1 MADFRKWLIAFAA
14 IALVLSLSSS
24 ANAAAF
30 SCVANAGN
38 PTVVRAEGITELVGD
53 ILIQCTGGAATAAGA
68 AIPPSNITL
77 SLNTNLTSRLLG
89 GGYID
94 ALLLLDEASPGS
106 PNPPNATVPSNP
118 AGTLNNANVFVPF
131 GNITQSAPCYS
142 NTFGSL
148 SSPANCNTLN
158 GTGGLSDPYDPART
172 DARGP
177 NTGGAFNLYVAR
189 QAAANSVTWLGVP
202 IDAPG
207 TAGTRTIRLT
217 NIRANA
223 CQLGVSS
230 SLVPTQITAFIGING
245 SQNLTLSSPQVTVAF
260 ISTGLVVTAPVTTP
274 ISNLQQ
280 CVNFNTS
287 FFGSSTTGPATFIVR
302 VTEGFAASFK
312 RRVAQVGTL
321 TSPNGPNIPQGGNN
335 SIGLQN
341 VPGFPYNTE
350 SGFVTST
357 SPSGIGTAP
366 FGLADNATRILVR
379 FNNVGAGTRLLAAT
393 VVPLTVGDSTTP
405 GNPQPPSSLT
415 GFTGGF
421 LQLVGGF
428 VDQFGN
434 AGTNVSGF
442 ATATATFNG
451 GLSLGAAPFNGAAE
465 IPVTNGTAQAVYEV
479 VNADPFAVERANI
492 GIGVSFTSNTSQN
505 LPAPGTTTVNVSFA
519 PIGPVTTAYNSA
531 DAALPIPRFCDQ
543 STAKNVFSILA
554 CTCNL
559 LFPFVTNQAG
569 FDTGIAIANTS
580 QDPFGTAPQSGTVVL
595 NYYGSTTG
603 GGAAPPAQTS
613 TVVPAGTEL
622 VFTLAGGGTN
632 GITATPGFQGY
643 IIAQAKFQF
652 CHAFAFISD
661 LGAQKLAEGYLGI
674 VLDLTGLNR
683 TGIQGEVQA
692 H

>member
-30 SCVANAGN
+30 TCVANAGN

-77 SLNTNLTSRLLG
+77 SLNTNITSRLLG
-89 GGYID
+89 NGYID
-94 ALLLLDEASPGS
+94 SLLLLDEASPGA

-118 AGTLNNANVFVPF
+118 AGTNDVNGNFVPF

-148 SSPANCNTLN
+148 SSPTNCNQVN
-158 GTGGLSDPYDPART
+158 GTGGLSDPYV
-172 DARGP
+172 
-177 NTGGAFNLYVAR
+177 NVNLFVAR
-189 QAAANSVTWLGVP
+189 QAAANSVTWLGIP

-280 CVNFNTS
+280 CVNFNTG
-287 FFGSSTTGPATFIVR
+287 FFGSSATGPATFIVR

-321 TSPNGPNIPQGGNN
+321 ASPNGPTIPLGGNN

-350 SGFVTST
+350 SGFVIST

-366 FGLADNATRILVR
+366 FGLADTATRILVR

-393 VVPLTVGDSTTP
+393 VVPLTVGDSTSP

-442 ATATATFNG
+442 ATGTATFNG

-505 LPAPGTTTVNVSFA
+505 LPAPGTTTLNVSFA

-531 DAALPIPRFCDQ
+531 DSALPIPRFCDQ
-543 STAKNVFSILA
+543 STARNVFSILA
-554 CTCNL
+554 CTCNI

-569 FDTGIAIANTS
+569 FDTGVAIANTS

-643 IIAQAKFQF
+643 IIANAKFQF
-652 CHAFAFISD
+652 CHGFAFISD

-674 VLDLTGLNR
+674 ILDNPGLNR
-683 TGIQGEVQA
+683 TGITGENEG